1 MKAFGVFFGMVLAVA
16 GVFLFGYLLWWLW
29 SRREEEPEAQV
40 IEIEAEAVEEAP
52 VEEAEVEEPEA
63 EEVPVEEAE
72 VEEPEAEEAPEPDD
86 LKRIEGIGPKLAS
99 VLQEGGIVTYAQLA
113 EADEEQIKGILEA
126 SDPRLLR
133 LARPASWPEQAALA
147 AAGEWEALEAL
158 QGELKGG
165 RRA

>member
-1 MKAFGVFFGMVLAVA
+1 MKALGVLFGMVLAVA

-29 SRREEEPEAQV
+29 SRREEDEEAQV
-40 IEIEAEAVEEAP
+40 IELEVEALAVEAEEEMVEEAVAEAP
-52 VEEAEVEEPEA
+52 VQEAEVEEE
-63 EEVPVEEAE
+63 
-72 VEEPEAEEAPEPDD
+72 EAEEAPEPDD
-86 LKRIEGIGPKLAS
+86 LKRIEGIGPKIAS
-99 VLQEGGIVTYAQLA
+99 VLQAGGIVTYAQLA
-113 EADEEQIKGILEA
+113 EADEEQLKQILEA

-147 AAGEWEALEAL
+147 AAGEWEALGAL

>member
-1 MKAFGVFFGMVLAVA
+1 MKALGVFFGLVLAVA
-16 GVFLFGYLLWWLW
+16 SVLLFGYLLWWLW
-29 SRREEEPEAQV
+29 SRREEDQEAQV
-40 IEIEAEAVEEAP
+40 IELEAEALAV
-52 VEEAEVEEPEA
+52 EVEEQAIEEAA
-63 EEVPVEEAE
+63 EEEIEEQ
-72 VEEPEAEEAPEPDD
+72 EAEEAPAPDD

-99 VLQEGGIVTYAQLA
+99 VLQEAGIVTYAQLA
-113 EADEEQIKGILEA
+113 KADEGQLEQILEA

-165 RRA
+165 RRV